1 MQPTGTDGND
11 RKQARDRYC
20 ARKINNSKL
29 ISIVLKFYTFFENL
43 FLHGFVHTTLKVLV

>member
-29 ISIVLKFYTFFENL
+29 ISIVLKFYTFFKNL
-43 FLHGFVHTTLKVLV
+43 FLQFCAHGV